1 MIEQNATPQYG
12 GGFIG
17 FFKGSQSLAAAFW
30 LLGVAPAVIALF
42 IVSIVNQFTYLS
54 FAKLMLL
61 TFALTIPFRLLGWFT
76 IFRCI
81 KNTKNAI
88 WSFLVAVILVLDILH
103 KLVFWPMVWYGYRD
117 SEARKAEYTQNI
129 DLCKNT
135 ISQLSGIEKQEI
147 RAESSASY
155 DENSERYYKLYY
167 IQRNVGIERYRCRVS
182 AGIAKVV
189 KQP

>member
-1 MIEQNATPQYG
+1 MTEQEAAPQYG

-17 FFKGSQSLAAAFW
+17 FFKGTQSLAAAFW
-30 LLGVAPAVIALF
+30 LLGVTPAVIVLF
-42 IVSIVNQFTYLS
+42 FISVLNQSTYLS

-61 TFALTIPFRLLGWFT
+61 TFAVTIPFRLLGWFT

-88 WSFLVAVILVLDILH
+88 WSFLVAVILILDILH
-103 KLVFWPMVWYGYRD
+103 KLVFWPMVWYGYQN
-117 SEARKAEYTQNI
+117 SEARKAEYAKNI
-129 DLCKNT
+129 DLCKNA
-135 ISQLSGIEKQEI
+135 IGQLTGVEKQDI

-155 DENSERYYKLYY
+155 DENGERFYRLYY
-167 IQRNVGIERYRCRVS
+167 IQGNIGIERYQCRVEV
-182 AGIAKVV
+182 GLAKLV